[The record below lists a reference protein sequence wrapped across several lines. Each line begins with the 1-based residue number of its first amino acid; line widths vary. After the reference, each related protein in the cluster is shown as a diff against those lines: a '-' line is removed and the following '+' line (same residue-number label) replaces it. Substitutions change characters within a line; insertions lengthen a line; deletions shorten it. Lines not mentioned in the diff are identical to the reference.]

1 MEETGPVVS
10 EKQEFQ
16 CRQESKTKALF
27 RKIGHSKLSRKVENK
42 GFFYSNPP
50 FKTESFRLRP

>member
-1 MEETGPVVS
+1 MEETRRVVS

-27 RKIGHSKLSRKVENK
+27 RTFGHSKLSRKVENK
-42 GFFYSNPP
+42 EFFIQN
-50 FKTESFRLRP
+50 LL